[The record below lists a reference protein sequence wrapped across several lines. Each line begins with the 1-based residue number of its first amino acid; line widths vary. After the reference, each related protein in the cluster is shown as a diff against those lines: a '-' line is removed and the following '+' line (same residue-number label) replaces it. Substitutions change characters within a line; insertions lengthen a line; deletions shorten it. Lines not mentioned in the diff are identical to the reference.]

1 MRGLRLSLLKTELML
16 EHSPCR
22 PSNLPVLLSLS
33 SSCQLKV
40 IQMNDTSQS
49 RDDLAGG
56 GGGCCLGDL
65 WGRHLKTLVFSLKL

>member
-16 EHSPCR
+16 EHSPRR
-22 PSNLPVLLSLS
+22 PSNLPILLSLS

-49 RDDLAGG
+49 RADLV
-56 GGGCCLGDL
+56 GGCCLGDL
-65 WGRHLKTLVFSLKL
+65 WGRHLKMLVFSLKL